1 MQEGANQRKLLMDE
15 QEKLR
20 VELLH
25 SLEHEKKQSAELE
38 ELTVENTECK
48 DYIRNSDMELE
59 AVKEKLVSL
68 EVCLKSDKV

>member
-25 SLEHEKKQSAELE
+25 SLENEKKQSAELA
-38 ELTVENTECK
+38 ELTVEITECK
-48 DYIRNSDMELE
+48 EYIRNSDMELE
-59 AVKEKLVSL
+59 SVKEKLVSL
-68 EVCLKSDKV
+68 EVCLKSDNV